1 MSMQRKCCS
10 NADATLQVEIIL
22 VFDLDWKSGGAT
34 CGFHSWSLF
43 IDKRIE
49 HKLNSLDYLI
59 ISRDFDIKVLITA
72 ISPEINTAIQKI
84 SAQY

>member
-1 MSMQRKCCS
+1 MPIWLRRSSLC
-10 NADATLQVEIIL
+10 
-22 VFDLDWKSGGAT
+22 
-34 CGFHSWSLF
+34 FHSWSLF